1 MFRNSKRLKEIQ
13 KEFREKAKVSE
24 RSCAMAISKGKIE
37 DVIFND
43 PNRDIKE
50 RWDIEYMK
58 VVIDVKGRK
67 KIKRHDPCVSNNHYI
82 EIEGTN
88 HMLGWLYCGLSKFIG
103 FEGENEWYIVSKKRL
118 IKFINGLNLKKDT
131 EDIPEKSDD
140 VQLYTPYTRPGKGER
155 IVMITIEDIKLI
167 ANGIYKK
174 I

>member
-1 MFRNSKRLKEIQ
+1 MFKNSKRLKELQ
-13 KEFREKAKVSE
+13 KEFREKSKASV

-43 PNRDIKE
+43 PDRDIKE

-58 VVIDVKGRK
+58 IKIDVKARK
-67 KIKRHDPCVSNNHYI
+67 KIKRSDPYVSKNHWI

-88 HMLGWLYCGLSKFIG
+88 HMLGWLHYGLAKFIG

-118 IKFINGLNLKKDT
+118 KKFIKDLNIIKDT
-131 EDIPEKSDD
+131 ENIPESSAD
-140 VQLYTPYTRPGKGER
+140 VQLYTPYTRPEKGEK
-155 IVMITIEDIKLI
+155 IVMVTVENIKLI